1 MKKYN
6 PLYYLLFVLIITGA
20 FSSMALNTYGMKLI
34 GFSCLGFALAFFHE
48 VVFGIKKREDLEP
61 WNRNTLSFEL
71 ILLTVLSV
79 LFFLRSLLISF
90 PYAEEVFILTV
101 ILIIGDYIFIAQK
114 SVVKLWNIHKVPAYG
129 LIFYFASLILFSV
142 TFIVGILFPDK
153 GIVMAVLGFILLGIY
168 LVIGLMYRNMII
180 NGEDYS
186 LFKYTLNLKNKTA
199 IAFVAIIMIFSFYT
213 FRDAD
218 LIPGMY
224 SGDTPTGYLR
234 LIQEAESEQDGQEN
248 KADRYIEFKS
258 QYEQFIEKYGR

>member
-34 GFSCLGFALAFFHE
+34 GFSCLGFALTFFHE
-48 VVFGIKKREDLEP
+48 VVFGIRKREDLEP
-61 WNRNTLSFEL
+61 WNRKTLSLEL

-90 PYAEEVFILTV
+90 PFAEEVFILSV
-101 ILIIGDYIFIAQK
+101 ILIIGNYIYIAQK
-114 SVVKLWNIHKVPAYG
+114 SVVKLWSIHKVPAYG
-129 LIFYFASLILFSV
+129 LIFYFVSLVLFSV
-142 TFIVGILFPDK
+142 TFIVGILFPDR
-153 GIVMAVLGFILLGIY
+153 GAVMAVLGFILLGVY
-168 LVIGLMYRNMII
+168 LVVGLMYRRMII
-180 NGEDYS
+180 SGEDYS
-186 LFKYTLNLKNKTA
+186 LFTYTLNLKNKTT

-234 LIQEAESEQDGQEN
+234 LIQEAESDQVDQEIKVN
-248 KADRYIEFKS
+248 RYVEFKS
-258 QYEQFIEKYGR
+258 QYEQFIEKYSN